1 MSSSLPK
8 SHQLIPGENI
18 TAYFYFQTKSLHLL
32 ILEQHIYP
40 YTSLFSEN
48 IFIPWQRPYLF
59 LFLWQR
65 PSISILKQY
74 PSIFLSFFFGH
85 WFCISLFSNKN
96 NEYFSNKILGYF
108 YWIFCII
115 RQYNCKPFVGQHPC
129 IVLFF
134 FGNNFLVFIMLGQYH
149 VYIFLSFDIIPAYFL
164 FFDNILANLIS
175 WDNISAYFINW
186 KL

>member
-8 SHQLIPGENI
+8 SHQLIQGESI

-74 PSIFLSFFFGH
+74 PSISFFFFGH

-134 FGNNFLVFIMLGQYH
+134 FWKQFSCFYHAWTIPCIYFFIVWHYPCIFPILWQHPCKFNFLGQH
-149 VYIFLSFDIIPAYFL
+149 LCL
-164 FFDNILANLIS
+164 FH
-175 WDNISAYFINW
+175 
-186 KL
+186 